1 MARSIKA
8 LVEIQKNRLKRRSGK
23 IATEIAK
30 SFILIMTTALVA
42 AVMVFLYN
50 VLITAPYF
58 KVDRVTVRG
67 CQRLTDQDVRDLAAV
82 GHDQNILLLKP
93 REIAKKVANNSWV
106 KTVSIGRELPD
117 GLVVE
122 IVERTPSALR
132 VIKGSLYVMDT
143 TCEVFKKLEPQD
155 DVQVPL
161 LNGCHRNGKIDDAL
175 VRKALTLLEHVA
187 SRGVFPMR
195 EQVSEIYAD
204 TRYGFSIFTNQGLCF
219 QLGFGNY
226 EKKFARLT
234 PVLRDLAKRR
244 VDTAYLKIN
253 LSDRD
258 AVVVRQKDAIGRGGV
273 GKGYST

>member
-93 REIAKKVANNSWV
+93 REIA
-106 KTVSIGRELPD
+106 TVSY
-117 GLVVE
+117 
-122 IVERTPSALR
+122 T
-132 VIKGSLYVMDT
+132 
-143 TCEVFKKLEPQD
+143 
-155 DVQVPL
+155 
-161 LNGCHRNGKIDDAL
+161 H
-175 VRKALTLLEHVA
+175 LTL
-187 SRGVFPMR
+187 P
-195 EQVSEIYAD
+195 
-204 TRYGFSIFTNQGLCF
+204 TN
-219 QLGFGNY
+219 
-226 EKKFARLT
+226 
-234 PVLRDLAKRR
+234 
-244 VDTAYLKIN
+244 
-253 LSDRD
+253 
-258 AVVVRQKDAIGRGGV
+258 
-273 GKGYST
+273 